1 MEMTKYFD
9 IIPAKEL
16 RKLQKKAADKRHE
29 NYLIRAETAY
39 QVFIGYDD
47 ISRVMSVFNVKRS
60 EAYDLIKK
68 GKAIKDESPERN
80 KL

>member
-1 MEMTKYFD
+1 MKYRV
-9 IIPAKEL
+9 IY
-16 RKLQKKAADKRHE
+16 ADPPWS
-29 NYLIRAETAY
+29 
-39 QVFIGYDD
+39 YDD